1 MSGTGNLPMKTG
13 DIEIVSGK
21 QLSAEDLGQ
30 CEGMIIEA
38 DPLAG
43 VANAQVQGIN
53 DLTLLD
59 NAGVQRRRIA
69 SDEDLKFL
77 STSYKMSLRDPKI
90 EEKLFPHL
98 YPFGRGGFDMTLRS
112 SSVKVVTHGQYAK
125 IRLMHA
131 DPRWRRDKV
140 WPFLHMIGS

>member
-1 MSGTGNLPMKTG
+1 
-13 DIEIVSGK
+13 
-21 QLSAEDLGQ
+21 
-30 CEGMIIEA
+30 MIIEA

-59 NAGVQRRRIA
+59 NAGVQRHRIA
-69 SDEDLKFL
+69 SDEGLKLL
-77 STSYKMSLRDPKI
+77 STSYEMSLRDPKI

-98 YPFGRGGFDMTLRS
+98 HPFGRGGFDMTLRS
-112 SSVKVVTHGQYAK
+112 SSVKVVTYGQYAK

-131 DPRWRRDKV
+131 DPR
-140 WPFLHMIGS
+140 

>member
-1 MSGTGNLPMKTG
+1 MNNFWLNQKHFCAYFPTTMSGAGNPLPVKTG
-13 DIEIVSGK
+13 DVEIVSGK

-59 NAGVQRRRIA
+59 NAGVQRCRIA
-69 SDEDLKFL
+69 SDEDLK
-77 STSYKMSLRDPKI
+77 
-90 EEKLFPHL
+90 
-98 YPFGRGGFDMTLRS
+98 LRS
-112 SSVKVVTHGQYAK
+112 
-125 IRLMHA
+125 IRFTVGRAL
-131 DPRWRRDKV
+131 
-140 WPFLHMIGS
+140 

>member
-1 MSGTGNLPMKTG
+1 MKTG
-13 DIEIVSGK
+13 DVEIVSGR

-69 SDEDLKFL
+69 SDEDLKLL
-77 STSYKMSLRDPKI
+77 STSYKMSLKDPKI
-90 EEKLFPHL
+90 EE
-98 YPFGRGGFDMTLRS
+98 
-112 SSVKVVTHGQYAK
+112 
-125 IRLMHA
+125 
-131 DPRWRRDKV
+131 
-140 WPFLHMIGS
+140 

>member
-1 MSGTGNLPMKTG
+1 MSGAGNPLPMKTG
-13 DIEIVSGK
+13 DVEIVSGR

-59 NAGVQRRRIA
+59 NAGVQRCRIA
-69 SDEDLKFL
+69 SDKDLKL
-77 STSYKMSLRDPKI
+77 LKYMIQNELKRSQNRGEIISTSLSI
-90 EEKLFPHL
+90 
-98 YPFGRGGFDMTLRS
+98 
-112 SSVKVVTHGQYAK
+112 
-125 IRLMHA
+125 
-131 DPRWRRDKV
+131 W
-140 WPFLHMIGS
+140 